1 MGNLEK
7 PVSVLSGVGVRTAAA
22 FEKLS
27 IRTLGELLRHF
38 PTRYENRGVVTALAD
53 GVPGKPQSYILTVA
67 SQPNRA
73 RLPGGRTIVR
83 FRAFDSSASAEIA
96 YFNQPYVKDKF
107 QVGETYRFYGSLC
120 ARAGRFSLAS
130 PTAERYFENVP
141 LPELY
146 PVYRLAA
153 GLNKRILRDCVR
165 KALELCKNEIPE
177 PLPAEIRASYNL
189 AAAVYAME
197 NIHMPESLAALDRAA
212 RRIAFDELFEAA
224 VAARLQRGSRLRA
237 HALRMRDADP
247 SPFYAA
253 LPFAP
258 TGAQRRTIAEIAGDL
273 CAGMGEDAPRMSRIV
288 VGDVGSGKTVC
299 AAAALF
305 FAVRSGAQAAMLAP
319 TEILA
324 EQHYATLSTLFA
336 PFGFVCGKLTGGM
349 TAAAKRRVKEALAD
363 GTIQIVVGTH
373 ALLEE
378 DVRFSQLGLVIA
390 DEQQR
395 FGVRQRAALLER
407 APRAHMLVMSATPI
421 PRTLA
426 LVLYGDLDI
435 SRVDEL
441 PPGRKPVETFL
452 VDERYRARLNAF
464 IEKQVADGGQ
474 VYVVCPAVEQPQDDA
489 EAGAQMVGVFGGALP
504 EEAPVHSA
512 VEHAKTLAA
521 RFPQYTVACMHGRLR
536 AAEKQAVMTR
546 FAAGEIHILV
556 STTVIEVGVDVPN
569 AVLMI
574 IENAERFG
582 LSQIHQLRG
591 RVGRGKRKSYCI
603 LVSDSKSERA
613 RERLRFLCSSTDGF
627 AIAEQDLKMRGPG
640 DLLCASDARQSG
652 EEKQFRMSAL
662 CNDSRLFEEASEA
675 ASRLLADNPSLAGEA
690 LASLRARV
698 SSVLES
704 AGSTIN

>member
-1 MGNLEK
+1 MGNLEQ
-7 PVSVLSGVGVRTAAA
+7 PVSVLSGVGARTAAA

-38 PTRYENRGVVTALAD
+38 PTRYENRGVVSLLSE
-53 GVPGKPQSYILTVA
+53 GVPDRPQSYILTVA
-67 SQPNRA
+67 SQPTRA

-96 YFNQPYVKDKF
+96 YFNQPYMKEKF
-107 QVGETYRFYGSLC
+107 QVGEVYRFYGNL
-120 ARAGRFSLAS
+120 REKDGRLSLAS
-130 PTAERYFENVP
+130 PVAERYFENTP

-146 PVYRLAA
+146 PVYRLSA
-153 GLNKRILRDCVR
+153 GLNKRILRACVR
-165 KALELCKNEIPE
+165 QALALCKNEIVE
-177 PLPAEIRASYNL
+177 TLPHDIRASCDL
-189 AAAVYAME
+189 AALVYALE
-197 NIHMPESLAALDRAA
+197 NIHMPESLEALDRAA
-212 RRIAFDELFEAA
+212 RRLAFDELFEAA
-224 VAARLQRGSRLRA
+224 VAVRLQRGARLCARA
-237 HALRMRDADP
+237 MRMRDTDP
-247 SPFYAA
+247 APFYAA
-253 LPFAP
+253 LPFKP
-258 TGAQRRTIAEIAGDL
+258 TGAQRRTIAEIAADL
-273 CAGMGEDAPRMSRIV
+273 SAGTDDSAPRMSRIV

-324 EQHYATLSTLFA
+324 EQHYAVLSALFGQ
-336 PFGFVCGKLTGGM
+336 FGFVCAKLTGG
-349 TAAAKRRVKEALAD
+349 TPAAEKRRVKAALAD
-363 GTIQIVVGTH
+363 GTLQIVVGTH

-378 DVRFSQLGLVIA
+378 DVRFCRLGLVIA

-452 VDERYRARLNAF
+452 VDERYRARLNGF

-474 VYVVCPAVEQPQDDA
+474 VYVVCPAVEKPEDDA
-489 EAGAQMVGVFGGALP
+489 EGGAQTVGVFGSAAS
-504 EEAPVHSA
+504 EEAPLHSA
-512 VEHAKTLAA
+512 VEHAKALSE

-536 AAEKQAVMTR
+536 AADKQSVMAS
-546 FAAGEIHILV
+546 FADGKAQILV

-569 AVLMI
+569 ASLMI

-603 LVSDSKSERA
+603 LVSDSERERA
-613 RERLRFLCSSTDGF
+613 RERLRFLCFSTDGF

-640 DLLCASDARQSG
+640 DLLSVSDARQSG

-662 CNDSRLFEEASEA
+662 CNDPKLFEEASA
-675 ASRLLADNPSLAGEA
+675 AADRLLASDPALSDKA
-690 LASLRARV
+690 LASLRGRV
-698 SSVLES
+698 LSVLEN
-704 AGSTIN
+704 AGRTLN